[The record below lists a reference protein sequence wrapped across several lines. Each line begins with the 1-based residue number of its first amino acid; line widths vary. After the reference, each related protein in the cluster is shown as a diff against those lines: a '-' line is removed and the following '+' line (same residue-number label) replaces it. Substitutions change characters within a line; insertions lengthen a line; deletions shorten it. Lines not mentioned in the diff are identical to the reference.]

1 MSYKV
6 DQAKI
11 LWTQLSDAE
20 KKEFTTYLFDKEKKS
35 LREGFE
41 SFSVNKSTTMQFGDA
56 NVCPACGK

>member
-20 KKEFTTYLFDKEKKS
+20 KKEFTTYLFDKEKNHYVKALKVS
-35 LREGFE
+35 
-41 SFSVNKSTTMQFGDA
+41 A
-56 NVCPACGK
+56 

>member
-6 DQAKI
+6 DQVKT
-11 LWTQLSDAE
+11 LWNLLSDAE
-20 KKEFTTYLFDKEKKS
+20 KKEFTVYLFDSGKKS